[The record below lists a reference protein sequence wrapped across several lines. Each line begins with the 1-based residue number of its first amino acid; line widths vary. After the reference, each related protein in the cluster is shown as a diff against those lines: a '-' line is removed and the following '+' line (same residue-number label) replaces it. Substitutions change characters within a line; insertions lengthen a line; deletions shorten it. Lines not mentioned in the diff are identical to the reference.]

1 MSKTH
6 YRRFIGFE
14 ELKRFISMEQVL
26 RRYGLLE
33 RLRRSGQNLSGVCP
47 LHHGHNPTQFRVSL
61 SKNCWI
67 CFGDCHS
74 GGSII
79 DFVSR
84 VEGIGI
90 REAALRLHEW
100 FNLPN
105 GAEAKS
111 GGAKAQP
118 PGSLRQEA
126 LCVIK
131 GCNTP
136 LGFTLQDLDETHPYL
151 KSRGLSEE
159 TIATFG
165 VGWCAHG
172 SLRGWIAIPIH
183 DCRGRLLAYAGR
195 WPGTPPEGLPKYRL
209 PRGFRK
215 SLELFNQHRAANGP
229 MTDPLVITEGF
240 FGCMHVWQA
249 GYRRVVA
256 LMGSVLSQA
265 QERRIIA
272 LAGSSR
278 QVQLLFDEDPAGR
291 RGRSE
296 AARRLGKSVSVSV
309 LKLPEGQQPDGLS
322 SRELVRL
329 LASDIL

>member
-1 MSKTH
+1 MSKIH

-14 ELKRFISMEQVL
+14 QLKRFISMEQVL
-26 RRYGLLE
+26 GHYGLLE
-33 RLRRSGQNLSGVCP
+33 RLRRSGQNLNGVCP

-84 VEGIGI
+84 IEGVGI
-90 REAALRLHEW
+90 REAALRLQEW
-100 FNLPN
+100 FNFPH
-105 GAEAKS
+105 GAEFES
-111 GGAKAQP
+111 GEAQVHTRDCT
-118 PGSLRQEA
+118 RQEA
-126 LCVIK
+126 LPLTK
-131 GCNTP
+131 SYNAP
-136 LGFTLQDLDETHPYL
+136 LGFVLQGLDGTHPYL
-151 KSRGLSEE
+151 KARGLSDE

-172 SLRGWIAIPIH
+172 SLRGWIAISIH
-183 DCRGRLLAYAGR
+183 DRHGKLVAYAGR
-195 WPGTPPEGLPKYRL
+195 WPGIPPEGLPKYRL

-215 SLELFNQHRAANGP
+215 SLELFNPHRAAIGP
-229 MTDPLVITEGF
+229 MTDPLVVTEGF

-256 LMGSVLSQA
+256 LMGSVLSEA
-265 QERRIIA
+265 QEQRIIA

-278 QVQLLFDEDPAGR
+278 RVRLLFDEDPAGR

-309 LKLPEGQQPDGLS
+309 LKLPEGQQPDGLN

-329 LASDIL
+329 LASDTL